1 MSVAFMRRAMRAMP
15 MLEENFRIS
24 LRLPLAIWWES
35 VMILPPMPKGLVSN
49 TSFQSVTPC
58 CSAEIAMM
66 GFTVEP
72 GS

>member
-1 MSVAFMRRAMRAMP
+1 
-15 MLEENFRIS
+15 
-24 LRLPLAIWWES
+24 
-35 VMILPPMPKGLVSN
+35 MILPPMPKGLVSN